1 MPKHVSLLKTRLKL
15 SSRRRLKLWH
25 FKIRLGDSVS
35 GKVRFLCPIPIQFR
49 PPRSSSDRQR
59 EFFPQL
65 FVFKVLTEAFLLISP
80 QQGQDRTLAGRETKD
95 RSYNKNVR
103 RGFMLHWKKFMWI
116 LNFLYNGE
124 QDLSQWRHNNNIFS
138 SMDRPFNEIFKHS
151 FMLHWIT
158 FIGIL
163 YLLLNGEQDSS
174 QWRHNNIFTSIDQPY
189 SEFFSA

>member
-80 QQGQDRTLAGRETKD
+80 QQDRTLAGRELLPRTDPITKMFGMVLCFTEKILCGYFI
-95 RSYNKNVR
+95 SFTMGNKIWANDV
-103 RGFMLHWKKFMWI
+103 
-116 LNFLYNGE
+116 
-124 QDLSQWRHNNNIFS
+124 
-138 SMDRPFNEIFKHS
+138 
-151 FMLHWIT
+151 T
-158 FIGIL
+158 TT
-163 YLLLNGEQDSS
+163 YLLPWTYPITKFFGMVLC
-174 QWRHNNIFTSIDQPY
+174 FTEKFLCGYLISFTMGNKIWANDVTTTTYFLPWTDPLTK
-189 SEFFSA
+189 F